1 MATAPRLSVT
11 RHQISPIYF
20 RNNPLYLNRSI
31 EHIPEIMLVVAEIY
45 TPDFYKVNEAGKI
58 IKEINKKLKTTTIT
72 THEYFEMINR
82 FKKDGNN
89 YYKECVYQ
97 AKLTQEQPSP
107 V

>member
-1 MATAPRLSVT
+1 MATAPRISVT
-11 RHQISPIYF
+11 RHQISPICF
-20 RNNPLYLNRSI
+20 RNNPLHLNRSI
-31 EHIPEIMLVVAEIY
+31 EHIPEIMLVIAEIY
-45 TPDFYKVNEAGKI
+45 TPEFYKLNEVGKI

-72 THEYFEMINR
+72 TQEYFEMINR

-97 AKLTQEQPSP
+97 AKLAQEQPSP